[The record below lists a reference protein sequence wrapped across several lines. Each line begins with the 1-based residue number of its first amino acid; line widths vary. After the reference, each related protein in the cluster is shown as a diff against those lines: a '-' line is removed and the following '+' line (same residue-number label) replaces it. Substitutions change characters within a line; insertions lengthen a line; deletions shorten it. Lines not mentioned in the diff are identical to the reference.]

1 MNDLKASAL
10 TAPPPH
16 LGQSFP
22 TQVSGHLFGKSKSSI
37 LGVFS
42 QDVREGFTDRV
53 SCAAE
58 TLPSE
63 TDHDQR
69 LDAPAVALGM
79 FEGALHLFAEQF
91 RER

>member
-22 TQVSGHLFGKSKSSI
+22 TQASGHLFGNSKSSI
-37 LGVFS
+37 LSGFS
-42 QDVREGFTDRV
+42 QDVRGGFAHRV

-63 TDHDQR
+63 AAHDQR
-69 LDAPAVALGM
+69 LDAPAVTLGM

>member
-10 TAPPPH
+10 TAPPPR

-37 LGVFS
+37 PGEFP
-42 QDVREGFTDRV
+42 QDARRGF
-53 SCAAE
+53 AARAGGAPE

-63 TDHDQR
+63 TRRDER
-69 LDAPAVALGM
+69 LDAPAVTLGM

>member
-10 TAPPPH
+10 TAPPPR

-37 LGVFS
+37 LGGFS
-42 QDVREGFTDRV
+42 QDATEVLRV
-53 SCAAE
+53 GLAA
-58 TLPSE
+58 LPKRYPSKC
-63 TDHDQR
+63 HDSG
-69 LDAPAVALGM
+69 LDAPAVTLGM
-79 FEGALHLFAEQF
+79 FQGALHLFAEQL